1 MRDVVALELR
11 HYLVEGPLREPQRHE
26 VQDHWNVLRPLL
38 GVRKP
43 RIARELALS
52 DHRAEPLEEVLGRR
66 REDDPSPVLRLKS
79 TTWPARVLK
88 PAALAHDALPA
99 VERRRVLHD
108 AEGRLVERRV
118 DPLPVAGRVAMAERG
133 HDAERRE
140 EPGHVVRIHRGRAR
154 GRPISVT
161 VDVPRTPER
170 RSDRR
175 VARPLI
181 QTARLSER
189 GDARHDQTRVD
200 RVQRLPPEA
209 PALEDAGPKVL
220 ENDVAPGH
228 QPANDG

>member
-1 MRDVVALELR
+1 
-11 HYLVEGPLREPQRHE
+11 
-26 VQDHWNVLRPLL
+26 
-38 GVRKP
+38 
-43 RIARELALS
+43 
-52 DHRAEPLEEVLGRR
+52 
-66 REDDPSPVLRLKS
+66 
-79 TTWPARVLK
+79 VLK

-118 DPLPVAGRVAMAERG
+118 DPLPLAGRVAVAERG

-140 EPGHVVRIHRGRAR
+140 EPGHVIRIHRSRAR

-181 QTARLSER
+181 QRARLTER

-228 QPANDG
+228 QPANDVLSLRRVQVEGHELLVPVVDGEPVRAAVLRRAEASEVVAPAGHLGLDHLGPELGHERAAERAGDHLSELEHPDSVQGST

>member
-11 HYLVEGPLREPQRHE
+11 HRLVEGPLREPLRHE

-38 GVRKP
+38 GARKP
-43 RIARELALS
+43 RIERELALS

-88 PAALAHDALPA
+88 PAALADDALPA

-118 DPLPVAGRVAMAERG
+118 DPLPLASRVAVAERG

-140 EPGHVVRIHRGRAR
+140 EPGHVVRIPQRSRTPGRKFSRTTSHRGTSRRTMSCPFGVCRSRVMSFLFRLSTANQYVQPSSDGPR
-154 GRPISVT
+154 RRRSSPRPGISV
-161 VDVPRTPER
+161 
-170 RSDRR
+170 
-175 VARPLI
+175 LI
-181 QTARLSER
+181 TSA
-189 GDARHDQTRVD
+189 
-200 RVQRLPPEA
+200 
-209 PALEDAGPKVL
+209 
-220 ENDVAPGH
+220 
-228 QPANDG
+228 

>member
-1 MRDVVALELR
+1 MRDVVARELR
-11 HYLVEGPLREPQRHE
+11 HRLVEGPLREPLRHE

-38 GVRKP
+38 GACEP

-52 DHRAEPLEEVLGRR
+52 DHRAEPLEEMLGRR
-66 REDDPSPVLRLKS
+66 REDDPSPVLRLKR
-79 TTWPARVLK
+79 TPWPARVLK

-108 AEGRLVERRV
+108 AKGRLVERRV
-118 DPLPVAGRVAMAERG
+118 DPLPLAGRAAVAERG

-161 VDVPRTPER
+161 VDEPRTSER

-181 QTARLSER
+181 QRARLTER
-189 GDARHDQTRVD
+189 SDATHDQTRVD
-200 RVQRLPPEA
+200 GVQRLPPGA
-209 PALEDAGPKVL
+209 PALEVAGPKAMQYDL
-220 ENDVAPGH
+220 APE
-228 QPANDG
+228 